1 MAFRLWRCFSPLPG
15 YWWPK
20 RTFLF
25 WAKLSIH
32 TCFDCIQI
40 ITAVVISSPQLNCSL
55 KPLPPFSLT
64 LLKIIIVIR
73 IEAACVGNVANS
85 VIELTQADSVHFFHD
100 CKLYSC
106 RSSSRLILCKC
117 WTQPMHFL
125 VLMSSLNILLCAS
138 ADTLNSYPAPLCACL
153 HIEHSW
159 HSTIALVSVHKFIS
173 KIAHICALYLYSF
186 LCLCVHSE
194 LIYPELQ
201 CHTRCVPKHTVCM
214 CTLHSF

>member
-1 MAFRLWRCFSPLPG
+1 MKIRVSSVGQSSNPLPILALIFTFG

-85 VIELTQADSVHFFHD
+85 VIELTQADSVHFFMIVNCTLAGVVVGWFCANVELNSCTFWCLWALSIFFCVLLQTLWTHILHHFVLVCTLSTVD
-100 CKLYSC
+100 TLWSPWSVCTILFQRSHIYVYSISILFC
-106 RSSSRLILCKC
+106 AFVCTQSSY
-117 WTQPMHFL
+117 
-125 VLMSSLNILLCAS
+125 
-138 ADTLNSYPAPLCACL
+138 TLNSGVTPGVCL
-153 HIEHSW
+153 
-159 HSTIALVSVHKFIS
+159 
-173 KIAHICALYLYSF
+173 
-186 LCLCVHSE
+186 
-194 LIYPELQ
+194 
-201 CHTRCVPKHTVCM
+201 
-214 CTLHSF
+214 

>member
-1 MAFRLWRCFSPLPG
+1 MLTHFTGSSSCGHFLDYFAHWSTVFDVEQCSVTFCCISCTSDPSQDFPVVFFILAALILSWNTTDKYKRIKIRVSWVGQSSNPLPILALIFTFG

-85 VIELTQADSVHFFHD
+85 VIELTQADSVHFFM
-100 CKLYSC
+100 
-106 RSSSRLILCKC
+106 I
-117 WTQPMHFL
+117 
-125 VLMSSLNILLCAS
+125 VN
-138 ADTLNSYPAPLCACL
+138 
-153 HIEHSW
+153 
-159 HSTIALVSVHKFIS
+159 
-173 KIAHICALYLYSF
+173 
-186 LCLCVHSE
+186 
-194 LIYPELQ
+194 
-201 CHTRCVPKHTVCM
+201 
-214 CTLHSF
+214 CTLAVVVVGWFCAIVELNPCTF